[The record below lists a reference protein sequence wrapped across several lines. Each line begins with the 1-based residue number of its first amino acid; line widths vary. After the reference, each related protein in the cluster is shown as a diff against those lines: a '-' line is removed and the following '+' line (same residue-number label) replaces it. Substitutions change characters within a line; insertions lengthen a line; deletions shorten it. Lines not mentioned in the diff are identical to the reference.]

1 MNTLRILTAGML
13 FAAATVAGASTA
25 DEQIIDTIT
34 VTAKRHTSGPTAD
47 RIAPESNVAITVIM
61 PTDMPEAEID
71 YHVSP
76 ISVPHADRRASD
88 ILTP

>member
-13 FAAATVAGASTA
+13 LAAATVAGASAA

-47 RIAPESNVAITVIM
+47 RVAPQADVAITLIM

-71 YHVSP
+71 FHLSP
-76 ISVPHADRRASD
+76 IGAVPPAPAVERAT
-88 ILTP
+88 L